1 MVLRETLDVAQ
12 AVWELRAPP
21 RGPGV
26 EACAGQAVLHSRS
39 PLGEEL
45 AHCGQSQGI
54 WDNCSVRITG
64 IDHIVLT
71 VHSIEASVDFYSR
84 VLGMEI
90 ITFGHG
96 RTALRFGDQKINLHA
111 ADDPIAPHA
120 TQPIPGSADLCL
132 VADGTIDEI
141 REHLAAKAVPVE
153 LGLVKRTGAR
163 GAIRSLY
170 VRDPDRNLV
179 EIALYESA

>member
-1 MVLRETLDVAQ
+1 M
-12 AVWELRAPP
+12 
-21 RGPGV
+21 
-26 EACAGQAVLHSRS
+26 
-39 PLGEEL
+39 
-45 AHCGQSQGI
+45 
-54 WDNCSVRITG
+54 RITG

-71 VHSIEASVDFYSR
+71 VHSIETSVDFYSR
-84 VLGMEI
+84 VLGMGV
-90 ITFGHG
+90 ITFGQG
-96 RTALRFGDQKINLHA
+96 RTALHFGDQKINLHA

-120 TQPIPGSADLCL
+120 TRPVPGSADLCL

-153 LGLVKRTGAR
+153 LGPVERTGAH

-179 EIALYESA
+179 EIAVDESA